1 MRLRW
6 ILVLCAGWSLTIMK
20 AEAIEPISTSLA
32 VGIATAITGFLAR
45 YPNIL
50 YHFQECCRPE
60 WISYNK
66 TGAGMAALGNRLY
79 NYIFETCNQHWIGF
93 NATGLEVDLQSKLIG
108 QHVASRVI
116 LKAVTGFMNNEN
128 PKKPLV
134 LSLHGWTGTG
144 KNFVSQLI
152 AKNIYQRGMT
162 SGFVHLFTATAHFP
176 HERELETYKSEL
188 QQWIKGNVSACPRSM
203 FIFDEMDKM
212 HPGLIDSIKPYL
224 DFYENLDG
232 VSYRKAIFIFLS
244 NAGGEN
250 IVQVALDFWKAGR
263 DREEIELK
271 HLETALSLSVFNN
284 KNSGFWHTSLI
295 DKNMVDFFVPFLP
308 LEYKHVVEC
317 GRAEMIS
324 KGLEPNEEAVEKMA
338 HDMNYFPR
346 SERVFSMQGCKVIS
360 SRLDFY
366 I

>member
-1 MRLRW
+1 MRLRCW
-6 ILVLCAGWSLTIMK
+6 LLFAVCVSGCLSVTTG
-20 AEAIEPISTSLA
+20 IEPISTSIA
-32 VGIATAITGFLAR
+32 VGMAAAITGFLAS
-45 YPNIL
+45 YQNAF
-50 YHFQECCRPE
+50 YYFHECCRPE

-66 TGAGMAALGNRLY
+66 TGLK
-79 NYIFETCNQHWIGF
+79 H
-93 NATGLEVDLQSKLIG
+93 DLNTKLFG
-108 QHVASRVI
+108 QHVASQVI
-116 LKAVTGFMNNEN
+116 MKAVTGFMSNEN

-152 AKNIYQRGMT
+152 AENIYQKGM
-162 SGFVHLFTATAHFP
+162 SSSFFHLFTATAHFP
-176 HERELETYKSEL
+176 HEKHIETYKTQL
-188 QQWIKGNVSACPRSM
+188 QEWIRGNVSICARSM

-224 DFYENLDG
+224 DFYDNLNG

-250 IVQVALDFWKAGR
+250 IVQIALKFWKDGR
-263 DREEIELK
+263 EREEIKLK
-271 HLETALSLSVFNN
+271 DLETALSLSVFNN

-295 DKNMVDFFVPFLP
+295 DKNLVDFFVPFLP
-308 LEYKHVVEC
+308 LEYMHIVQCGLAEMKVKGHAPDKEVVE
-317 GRAEMIS
+317 E
-324 KGLEPNEEAVEKMA
+324 MA
-338 HDMNYFPR
+338 HELNYFPTE
-346 SERVFSMQGCKVIS
+346 ERVFSMQGCKVIS